1 MKSKYIF
8 FLALLLIHSTFVDL
22 RPLSVNNVN
31 LYVQMLS
38 ALFLIVLV
46 LKKIPLFFAK
56 YKLLNI
62 SLCLFVA
69 AYSMSTYNVWH
80 KHILIALQSPY
91 TSILEFIK
99 VVCVVFVM
107 QYIKETNKVNVFLKY
122 FLIILGIYLFVANI
136 EALGGK
142 VNGMDIC
149 ILGDKFVLSYTNLF
163 WISIFCYYRYVTTY
177 HFNLVQYQTLLVLS
191 FLMSGIIGCA
201 TGVIVATSMLILSIL
216 DISFISK
223 IMVSPLNLIVAILV
237 CDLGF
242 YFTYETILKNDFVK
256 YVIVDLLDEDLTLTS
271 RTVIWDRLDTI
282 LDLEPLWGF
291 GPGNE
296 TSVVQNLIN
305 LTNAQNGIL
314 HDYLGVGIIG
324 VASYLILLYAILK
337 TVHLRRPNTIIY
349 FFFGLVVA
357 SVVEVSLTT
366 ISLCYLSF
374 LIICNLSIKMK
385 ISSPK

>member
-8 FLALLLIHSTFVDL
+8 FLALLLAHSSFVDL
-22 RPLSVNNVN
+22 RPLSANNLN

-46 LKKIPLFFAK
+46 LRKWFLFFAK
-56 YKLLNI
+56 YKLLNV
-62 SLCLFVA
+62 SLGLFA
-69 AYSMSTYNVWH
+69 TAYSISTYNVWH
-80 KHILIALQSPY
+80 KHVLIALMSPY
-91 TSILEFIK
+91 TSMLEFIK
-99 VVCVVFVM
+99 VICAVFLM
-107 QYIKETNKVNVFLKY
+107 QYIRETKNVSTFLKY
-122 FLIILGIYLFVANI
+122 FLVILGAYLFVANI

-142 VNGMDIC
+142 ANGMDIC
-149 ILGDKFVLSYTNLF
+149 LLGDKFVLSYTNLF
-163 WISIFCYYRYVTTY
+163 WISVFCYYRYFKTY
-177 HFNLVQYQTLLVLS
+177 HFNLLQYRILLMLS
-191 FLMSGIIGCA
+191 FVVSSVIGCSTGII
-201 TGVIVATSMLILSIL
+201 VAMSMLILSFV

-223 IMVSPLNLIVAILV
+223 IMVSPLNLIIAILV
-237 CDLGF
+237 FDLGF

-256 YVIVDLLDEDLTLTS
+256 YVIVDLLGEDLTLTS
-271 RTVIWDRLDTI
+271 RTIIWDRLDAI

-296 TSVVQNLIN
+296 TSVVQNLVN

-324 VASYLILLYAILK
+324 VASYLILVYAILK
-337 TVHLRRPNTIIY
+337 TAHLRKPNTIIY

-366 ISLCYLSF
+366 VSLCYLSF

-385 ISSPK
+385 MSSKK

>member
-8 FLALLLIHSTFVDL
+8 FLTLLFIHSAFVDL

-99 VVCVVFVM
+99 VVSVVFVM

-142 VNGMDIC
+142 VNDMDIC

-177 HFNLVQYQTLLVLS
+177 HFNLLQYQTLLVLS

-256 YVIVDLLDEDLTLTS
+256 YLEQEISAYGNIYFSDFLLSMLAISSTDTETDLS
-271 RTVIWDRLDTI
+271 HNSQRSFGKII
-282 LDLEPLWGF
+282 YKPL
-291 GPGNE
+291 GNP
-296 TSVVQNLIN
+296 TWKLPLISFKIFP
-305 LTNAQNGIL
+305 T
-314 HDYLGVGIIG
+314 
-324 VASYLILLYAILK
+324 
-337 TVHLRRPNTIIY
+337 HLRPFSGTMSCTVSPRVIIIL
-349 FFFGLVVA
+349 FC
-357 SVVEVSLTT
+357 LT
-366 ISLCYLSF
+366 F
-374 LIICNLSIKMK
+374 
-385 ISSPK
+385 